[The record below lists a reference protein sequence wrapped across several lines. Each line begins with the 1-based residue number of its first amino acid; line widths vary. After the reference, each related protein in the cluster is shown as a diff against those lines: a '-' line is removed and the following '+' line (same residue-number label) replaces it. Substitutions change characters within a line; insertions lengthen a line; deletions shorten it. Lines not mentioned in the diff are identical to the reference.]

1 MSAAHNT
8 HVLSRVTSLARTVKA
23 LRRLLYILLD
33 TKLRENDVIQSQDCL
48 VSSCVRAFQSGVP
61 GNQVFLLVRRQGS
74 DVIQQLRVRHASSRC
89 VR

>member
-1 MSAAHNT
+1 MPRTIRTFSP
-8 HVLSRVTSLARTVKA
+8 VSLHSRTVKA

-48 VSSCVRAFQSGVP
+48 VTSCVRAFQSSVP
-61 GNQVFLLVRRQGS
+61 GYQVFLLVRRQGS
-74 DVIQQLRVRHASSRC
+74 NVIQQLRVRHASSRC